1 MLLTMKVCCRGVR
14 SDNATGIIA
23 SSIADEEVVPK
34 KQLSLT
40 QYCISMW
47 LLQSGYFLQSISTLI
62 ANVIA
67 FKQHDMFFWKDHPP
81 LVSVLESGSWR

>member
-23 SSIADEEVVPK
+23 SGIADEEVVPK

-40 QYCISMW
+40 QYCILMW
-47 LLQSGYFLQSISTLI
+47 LFSTEHFNI
-62 ANVIA
+62 DSKCDCI
-67 FKQHDMFFWKDHPP
+67 
-81 LVSVLESGSWR
+81 